1 MNKSVNI
8 KDPPPSIKYIA
19 YLVYLIFFYLLS
31 IYEASS

>member
-8 KDPPPSIKYIA
+8 KDPSSLKYIA